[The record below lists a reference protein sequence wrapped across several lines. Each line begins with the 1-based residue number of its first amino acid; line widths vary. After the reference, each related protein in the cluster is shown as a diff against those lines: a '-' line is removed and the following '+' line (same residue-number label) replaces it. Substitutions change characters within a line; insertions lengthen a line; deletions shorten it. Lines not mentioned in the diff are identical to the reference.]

1 MATFTTLGRE
11 LVKSKLPDKYKQY
24 ADRPLDKGALTK
36 LTTELAKEDPD
47 AYIDILQDLNDL
59 GEGVVSYYGGEAA
72 LPYDELVL
80 APEIASLNKKLR
92 ARQDAIL
99 DDPALSNAEKEQ
111 KLLELGNKS
120 SKLVQ
125 STVYD
130 SNNARRTALASQ
142 INSGSRGNK
151 SQLQQLQFGNLMMV
165 DALNR
170 QMPYIM
176 MDPYIGGITPMSAW
190 VSASSGRKGNVDV
203 QFATGKSGYLSK
215 QLGATTHDNIIS
227 EEDCGTTDT
236 GVPYPADSAQNVGA
250 VLLRPWKRYPAGT
263 VVTERMVASAD
274 PGDEMVLRSPMTCKS
289 RQGICAKCNGLNEN
303 GRFPGIGEYVSLNA
317 AKALSEPLTQAGL
330 GCITYDTL
338 VRMGDWSIKRAGDI
352 VVGDMVMGCDI
363 KGNASPAKV
372 THVFDNGIQPVYRT
386 TLKSD
391 KGAEVY
397 IDTTASH
404 RMLGHP
410 TVTTGGGAYPFAL
423 VVMSGEGYVLGT
435 DQLCS
440 GSPGTRHKLQR
451 TGMSHI
457 GDLPVMDIEVDNE
470 DHLYLFANGAI
481 SHNSK
486 HVGGVGGGKNEDP
499 EGPDQPSGLAAVAQ
513 FLNAPS
519 TFKGGAVLSEV
530 DGTVG
535 TIRPASQGGYYISVG
550 TSNMYS
556 PAARTILVKPG
567 DKVEAGDRLTNGVP
581 NPMEVVQY
589 KGLGRGRTYFVDQL
603 AKILDKA
610 GAGTHRRNLEALARS
625 MLNKVSITD
634 YDGYADGLPGDV
646 TNYSAAAADYKPRNS
661 AVELLASE
669 AVGKYLERPVLDYTI
684 GSRVTPSMASRL
696 QKFGMDKIL
705 VDASPPPFEDK
716 FVRPFETMRS
726 APNWLPRLGGER
738 LRDALFTAAQ
748 TGMTDQYDAPS
759 YINKIVTN
767 PLDPNLE

>member
-11 LVKSKLPDKYKQY
+11 LVKAKLPDKYKQY
-24 ADRPLDKGALTK
+24 ADRPLDKGALVK

-47 AYIDILQDLNDL
+47 AYVDILQALNDL

-72 LPYDELVL
+72 LPYGELVL
-80 APEIASLNKKLR
+80 SPEITALNKKLR

-99 DDPALSNAEKEQ
+99 DDPSLSNAEKEQ

-120 SKLVQ
+120 SKIVQ
-125 STVYD
+125 SAVYD
-130 SNNARRTALASQ
+130 SNNARGTALASQ

-289 RQGICAKCNGLNEN
+289 RQGICAKCNGLSEN
-303 GRFPGIGEYVSLNA
+303 GKFPGIGEYVSLNA

-330 GCITYDTL
+330 G
-338 VRMGDWSIKRAGDI
+338 
-352 VVGDMVMGCDI
+352 
-363 KGNASPAKV
+363 
-372 THVFDNGIQPVYRT
+372 
-386 TLKSD
+386 
-391 KGAEVY
+391 
-397 IDTTASH
+397 
-404 RMLGHP
+404 
-410 TVTTGGGAYPFAL
+410 
-423 VVMSGEGYVLGT
+423 
-435 DQLCS
+435 
-440 GSPGTRHKLQR
+440 
-451 TGMSHI
+451 
-457 GDLPVMDIEVDNE
+457 
-470 DHLYLFANGAI
+470 
-481 SHNSK
+481 SK

-499 EGPDQPSGLAAVAQ
+499 EGPDQPSGLAAVSQ

-519 TFKGGAVLSEV
+519 TFKGGAVLSEA

-535 TIRPASQGGYYISVG
+535 AIRPASQGGHYISVG

-581 NPMEVVQY
+581 NPMEVVKY

-610 GAGTHRRNLEALARS
+610 GAGTHRRNLESLARS

-634 YDGYADGLPGDV
+634 YDGYAGGLPGDV

-661 AVELLASE
+661 AVELPASE

-684 GSRVTPSMASRL
+684 GSRVTPTMASRL
-696 QKFGMDKIL
+696 QKFAMDKIL
-705 VDASPPPFEDK
+705 VDASPPPFEDR

-726 APNWLPRLGGER
+726 SPNWLPRLGGER
-738 LRDALFTAAQ
+738 LRDALFNAAQ

>member
-1 MATFTTLGRE
+1 VATFTTLGRE
-11 LVKSKLPDKYKQY
+11 LVRSKLPDKYKHY
-24 ADRPLDKGALTK
+24 ADRPLDKDAIVK
-36 LTTELAKEDPD
+36 LTTELANDDPD
-47 AYIDILQDLNDL
+47 AYIDILQDLNDIA
-59 GEGVVSYYGGEAA
+59 EDVVSYYGNEAA
-72 LPYDELVL
+72 LAYTDLILSDDIREM
-80 APEIASLNKKLR
+80 NNKLR
-92 ARQDAIL
+92 KQQDAIL
-99 DDPALSNAEKEQ
+99 DDQRLTNSQKEQ
-111 KLLELGNKS
+111 KLIELGNRNTN
-120 SKLVQ
+120 LVQ
-125 STVYD
+125 AAVYD
-130 SNNARRTALASQ
+130 SNNKRNTALAHQ

-151 SQLQQLQFGNLMMV
+151 SQLQQLQFGNMMMV

-176 MDPYIGGITPMSAW
+176 MDPYSGGVTPMAAW

-227 EEDCGTTDT
+227 EEDCGTTNT
-236 GVPYPADSAQNVGA
+236 GVPYSADSVQNVGA
-250 VLLRPWKRYPAGT
+250 VLLLPWKKYPAGT
-263 VVTERMVASAD
+263 IVTDEMVSEAEPD
-274 PGDEMVLRSPMTCKS
+274 DVMVLRSPTTCKS
-289 RQGICAKCNGLNEN
+289 RHGVCAMCNGLGEN
-303 GRFPGIGEYVSLNA
+303 GLFPSVGDYVALNA

-363 KGNASPAKV
+363 EGNASPAKV
-372 THVFDNGIQPVYRT
+372 THVFDNGIQSVYRT
-386 TLKSD
+386 ILKADS
-391 KGAEVY
+391 GAEVY

-410 TVTTGGGAYPFAL
+410 TVTAGGGAYPFAMA
-423 VVMSGEGYVLGT
+423 VMSVGGYVLGT

-440 GSPGTRHKLQR
+440 DSPGIKHKLQR
-451 TGMSHI
+451 TGMAHI

-486 HVGGVGGGKNEDP
+486 HTGGVGGGKHEDP
-499 EGPDQPSGLAAVAQ
+499 EGPDQPEGLEAVSQ

-519 TFKGGAVLSEV
+519 TFKGGAVLSEI

-535 TIRPASQGGYYISVG
+535 SVRPATQGGSFISVG
-550 TSNMYS
+550 DRTMYA
-556 PAARTILVKPG
+556 PPARTVIVKPG

-603 AKILDKA
+603 GKILDA
-610 GAGTHRRNLEALARS
+610 ARAGTNRRNLEALSRS
-625 MLNKVSITD
+625 MLDKVTITD
-634 YDGYADGLPGDV
+634 YDGYGDYLPGD
-646 TNYSAAAADYKPRNS
+646 TANYSAVVADWKPRET
-661 AVELLASE
+661 AYEATASK
-669 AVGKYLERPVLDYTI
+669 ATGKYLESPILDYTVGTKI
-684 GSRVTPSMASRL
+684 TPSMAKRL
-696 QKFGMDKIL
+696 DKYGMGNIL
-705 VDASPPPFEDK
+705 VNDTPPPFEAK

-726 APNWLPRLGGER
+726 SPNWLPRLGGER
-738 LRDALFTAAQ
+738 LRDVLFTSAQ
-748 TGMTDQYDAPS
+748 QGITDEYDAPS

-767 PLDPNLE
+767 PTNPALQ